1 MIRKPTALGEYA
13 ALLLIW
19 IGLLLLFGVLGEHFL
34 SRQTFSALANR
45 VPTLTV
51 VASGMTLVLVV
62 GGIDLSVGSVL
73 GLSGA
78 LIGVAMV
85 EWHWPLWA
93 AVGLSLGCGLAAGI
107 LNGCISVLLGI
118 PSFIVTLGML
128 EVARGL
134 AFLSSH
140 SQTKY
145 IGGTVTGL
153 SEPIRSL
160 GISPAFILAA
170 IIVAAGQLTL
180 SLTVFGRHV
189 VAIGSNQEAARLA
202 GINPARAKI
211 TVFAL
216 LGLLTGLG
224 GVFYTSRLG
233 SADPNAGVGLELSA
247 IAAVVIGGTSLLG
260 GRGSVVKTFFGVLL
274 IATLEAGLAQIG
286 ASEPVKRVIT
296 GVVIVIAVVFDA
308 WRNDAAAG
316 KVFGLKRLL
325 ARPHKSQ

>member
-1 MIRKPTALGEYA
+1 MSRKFTAFGDYA
-13 ALLLIW
+13 ALLLTW
-19 IGLLLLFGVLGEHFL
+19 IGLLLLFGALGEHFL
-34 SRQTFSALANR
+34 SHQTFSALANR

-51 VASGMTLVLVV
+51 VAAGMTLVLVV
-62 GGIDLSVGSVL
+62 GGIDLSVGSIL

-78 LIGVAMV
+78 LVGVAMV

-93 AVGLSLGCGLAAGI
+93 AAGLSVACGLAAGL

-134 AFLSSH
+134 AFLCSH

-145 IGGTVTGL
+145 IGSMVTGL
-153 SEPIRSL
+153 SEPISPL
-160 GISPAFILAA
+160 GISPAFMLMAA
-170 IIVAAGQLTL
+170 VVAAGQLTL
-180 SLTVFGRHV
+180 SLTVFGRHI

-202 GINPARAKI
+202 GINPAQAKI

-224 GVFYTSRLG
+224 AVFYTSRLG

-247 IAAVVIGGTSLLG
+247 IAAVVIGGTSLMG
-260 GRGSVVKTFFGVLL
+260 GRASVVKTFFGVLL
-274 IATLEAGLAQIG
+274 IATLEAGLAQVG

-296 GVVIVIAVVFDA
+296 GLVIVIAVVFDA
-308 WRNDAAAG
+308 WRNETTGHKLEALRRILPR
-316 KVFGLKRLL
+316 KFKR
-325 ARPHKSQ
+325 P

>member
-1 MIRKPTALGEYA
+1 L
-13 ALLLIW
+13 
-19 IGLLLLFGVLGEHFL
+19 
-34 SRQTFSALANR
+34 
-45 VPTLTV
+45 
-51 VASGMTLVLVV
+51 
-62 GGIDLSVGSVL
+62 
-73 GLSGA
+73 
-78 LIGVAMV
+78 
-85 EWHWPLWA
+85 
-93 AVGLSLGCGLAAGI
+93 
-107 LNGCISVLLGI
+107 
-118 PSFIVTLGML
+118 
-128 EVARGL
+128 
-134 AFLSSH
+134 
-140 SQTKY
+140 
-145 IGGTVTGL
+145 
-153 SEPIRSL
+153 L

-170 IIVAAGQLTL
+170 IIVSAGQLTL

-316 KVFGLKRLL
+316 KLFGLKRLL
-325 ARPHKSQ
+325 ARLHKPQ